1 MGFKLGLFPLST
13 VLVPGATLRLHVFED
28 RYKQMIGACIA
39 RRRPFGVVLD
49 RERRETGDELDPVD
63 VGTAA
68 EIREVTM
75 LSQGRLFIVTR
86 GTRRFRVK
94 RVVAKVPYWS
104 AEVEYLDEPVD
115 LSGMSERLLSTA
127 VDHFKEYLCAL
138 LEVQLDDL
146 DRIEMPDD
154 ATASSYLIADA
165 MRVSSATKQRLLE
178 AGSASDRLRDEL
190 DLLDSETRRLRAA
203 RAQRDRDPMS
213 SMPAPFDVRF
223 SSN

>member
-1 MGFKLGLFPLST
+1 MRFKLGLFPLST

-49 RERRETGDELDPVD
+49 RERRETGNELDPVD

-86 GTRRFRVK
+86 GTRRFRIK
-94 RVVAKVPYWS
+94 RVVAKEPYWS
-104 AEVEYLDEPVD
+104 AEVEYLDEPAGLPAPSD
-115 LSGMSERLLSTA
+115 QLLSTA
-127 VDHFKEYLCAL
+127 VDHFKEYLCEL
-138 LEVQLDDL
+138 LEVEQEDL
-146 DRIEMPDD
+146 DRIEMPND

-165 MRVSSATKQRLLE
+165 MRVSSAAKQRLLE
-178 AGSASDRLRDEL
+178 AGSVSDRLRDEL
-190 DLLDSETRRLRAA
+190 DLLDIETRRLRAA
-203 RAQRDRDPMS
+203 RERRDLDPMS
-213 SMPAPFDVRF
+213 SLPAPFDVRF

>member
-1 MGFKLGLFPLST
+1 MHSKLGLFPLST

-49 RERRETGDELDPVD
+49 RERRKTGDDLDPVD

-94 RVVAKVPYWS
+94 RVVTKEPYWS
-104 AEVEYLDEPVD
+104 AEIDYLEEPVGLPGAAEQLRTD
-115 LSGMSERLLSTA
+115 A
-127 VDHFKEYLCAL
+127 VDQFKDYLCAL
-138 LEVQLDDL
+138 LDVSLGDL
-146 DRIEMPDD
+146 DRIEMPND

-165 MRVSSATKQRLLE
+165 MQVSSATKQRLLE
-178 AGSASDRLRDEL
+178 ADSVSDRLRDEL

-203 RAQRDRDPMS
+203 RVRRDHDPMS
-213 SMPAPFDVRF
+213 SLPAPFDVRF